1 MFIEKPCFERQGFFI
16 SQPLYFSR
24 YSVQLKDLI
33 KKKNFVKEFIRIASG
48 QGFWGDLP
56 IAPVNQAKKGPIDY
70 LVMDYLAEVTM
81 SIMQKQRMRNPD
93 WGYARDFV
101 GVVEQVL
108 PEIEKDGIKV
118 ISNAGGVNPQACK
131 DEILKIAKEKGYKNL
146 KVAVVDGDDI
156 LPNIDELIADGHALK
171 NMETGQPI
179 TTVKDQLLSANIYF
193 GCQPIVEAL
202 KLGADV
208 IITGRV
214 TDTGLTLA
222 PMIHEFG
229 WKYDDFD
236 KMSVGT
242 IAGHILECG
251 AQASGGN
258 FTDWEKVE
266 DFTDIGFPIVE
277 AYPSGEFFVTKHEG
291 TGGLVSSQTVK
302 EQLLYEIGDPK
313 DYITPDVVA
322 DFTSIHVEDV
332 GKNRVKVYGIKGE
345 PFTDSYK
352 VSASYND
359 GYKLS
364 ATLVY
369 SWPDALKKAQKGA
382 EILEDRAKALGLNLT
397 EFNKEYIGYNGVD
410 ERPTNDD
417 PKNDNIDE
425 IQMRISVTGP
435 KKEDLNRFGME
446 IAPLILTGPS
456 GVTGF
461 AGGRPKASDV
471 VAYWPALLAK
481 EAVQPR
487 VTIYE
492 IN

>member
-1 MFIEKPCFERQGFFI
+1 M
-16 SQPLYFSR
+16 
-24 YSVQLKDLI
+24 
-33 KKKNFVKEFIRIASG
+33 KEFIRIASG

-56 IAPVNQAKKGPIDY
+56 NAPVNQVKQGPVDY

-81 SIMQKQRMRNPD
+81 SIMQKQKMKNPE

-101 GVVEQVL
+101 GVIDQIL
-108 PEIEKDGIKV
+108 PEITAQGVKV
-118 ISNAGGVNPQACK
+118 ISNAGGVNPLACK
-131 DEILKIAKEKGYKNL
+131 DEILRIAKEKGFTGL
-146 KVAVVDGDDI
+146 KVAVVDGDNI
-156 LPNIDELIADGHALK
+156 LDNIDELIADGHQLK
-171 NMETGQPI
+171 NMDTGEPI
-179 TTVKDQLLSANIYF
+179 ITVKDQLLSANVYF
-193 GCQPIVEAL
+193 GCRAIVEAL
-202 KLGADV
+202 AKGADV

-229 WKYDDFD
+229 WEYDDFD

-266 DFTDIGFPIVE
+266 NFANIGFPIVE
-277 AYPSGEFFVTKHEG
+277 AYPNGEFFVTKHEG

-322 DFTSIHVEDV
+322 DFTSIYVEDV
-332 GKNRVKVYGIKGE
+332 SKNKVKVHGIKGAPE
-345 PFTDSYK
+345 TEFYK

-369 SWPDALKKAQKGA
+369 SWPDALKKAVKGA
-382 EILEDRAKALGLNLT
+382 EILEERARDLGLKID
-397 EFNKEYIGYNGVD
+397 EFNKEYIGYNGTTEKKVID
-410 ERPTNDD
+410 EELGGDH
-417 PKNDNIDE
+417 DE
-425 IQMRISVTGP
+425 IQMRISISGQN
-435 KKEDLNRFGME
+435 KKDIDRFGME
-446 IAPLILTGPS
+446 VAPLILTGPS

-461 AGGRPKASDV
+461 AGGRPKASEV
-471 VAYWPALLAK
+471 VAYWPALLSK
-481 EAVQPR
+481 KAVKPQ
-487 VTIYE
+487 VNVFK

>member
-1 MFIEKPCFERQGFFI
+1 M
-16 SQPLYFSR
+16 
-24 YSVQLKDLI
+24 
-33 KKKNFVKEFIRIASG
+33 KEFIRIASG

-56 IAPVNQAKKGPIDY
+56 NAPVNQVKQGQIDY

-81 SIMQKQRMRNPD
+81 SIMQKQKMKNPD

-101 GVVEQVL
+101 GVIEQIL
-108 PEIEKDGIKV
+108 PEITEKGVKV
-118 ISNAGGVNPQACK
+118 ISNSGGVNPLACK
-131 DEILKIAKEKGYKNL
+131 DEILKIAKEKGVKNL
-146 KVAVVDGDDI
+146 RIAVVDGDNILDDI
-156 LPNIDELIADGHALK
+156 DDLIKKDHPLK
-171 NMETGQPI
+171 NMDTGEPI
-179 TTVKDQLLSANIYF
+179 STVKDTLLSANVYF
-193 GCQPIVEAL
+193 GCSAIVDAL
-202 KLGADV
+202 KEGANV

-229 WKYDDFD
+229 WDQNDFD

-266 DFTDIGFPIVE
+266 DFANIGFPIVD
-277 AYPSGEFFVTKHEG
+277 AYPNGEFFVTKHEG

-302 EQLLYEIGDPK
+302 EQLLYEIGDPE

-322 DFTSIHVEDV
+322 DFTSIQVEDV
-332 GKNRVKVYGIKGE
+332 AKNRVKVFGITGKE
-345 PFTDSYK
+345 FTDSYK

-369 SWPDALKKAQKGA
+369 SWPDALKKAVKGA
-382 EILEDRAKALGLNLT
+382 DILEQRANDLGLSID
-397 EFNKEYIGYNGVD
+397 EFNKEFIGYNGTTEKRITEEELGGD
-410 ERPTNDD
+410 H
-417 PKNDNIDE
+417 DE
-425 IQMRISVTGP
+425 IQMRISISGQN
-435 KKEDLNRFGME
+435 KKDIDRFGME
-446 IAPLILTGPS
+446 VAPLILTGPS

-461 AGGRPKASDV
+461 AGGRPKASEV
-471 VAYWPALLAK
+471 VAYWPALLSK
-481 EAVQPR
+481 KAVKPR
-487 VTIYE
+487 VTVFE
-492 IN
+492 IS